1 MLPKVRETVKRMYEC
16 GDERSRRI
24 TVSAVRKEMGLP
36 DKRFDKLPKC
46 KEEILKYQESQKEYW
61 AREAVWAYRKL
72 IEEGQAVNWTHMRNL
87 TNMRN
92 ENFQSCKQYLW
103 KYAEEKEQEILG
115 YKAGIL
121 GN

>member
-16 GDERSRRI
+16 GDERPRRI

-36 DKRFDKLPKC
+36 DKRFAKLPKC

-72 IEEGQAVNWTHMRNL
+72 IEEGQAVNWTHIRRL
-87 TNMRN
+87 TNMRRVD
-92 ENFQSCKQYLW
+92 FY
-103 KYAEEKEQEILG
+103 G
-115 YKAGIL
+115 YKPYLTRYGAKEAEKITGFM
-121 GN
+121 